1 MSPFDL
7 SGKHIAVTGGSGHL
21 GSAICRGLIAAGAN
35 VVNLSSKQ
43 LDGVETHI
51 CDVSSEADVE
61 YVLSSIE
68 VDGLVQ
74 CACRAPRGLDLEM
87 ATEEFTAALN
97 GIVTQYFAVARTA
110 MKHMPNGG
118 SIVNLASMWGLVAP
132 NPAIYL
138 DLKNEPALPV
148 PSAGAGLIQLTKYL
162 AVLGAKQNIRC
173 NALIPGWFPKKR
185 GPDRPDYMAE
195 ICSRVP
201 MGRIGQPEEI
211 VGPALFLLSNA
222 SSYMTGQKLI
232 IDGGYTSQ

>member
-1 MSPFDL
+1 MSLFDL
-7 SGKHIAVTGGSGHL
+7 SGKRIVVTGGSGHL
-21 GSAICRGLIAAGAN
+21 GAGICRGLIEADAK
-35 VVNLSSKQ
+35 VLNLSSKP
-43 LDGVETHI
+43 LDGVGTII
-51 CDVSSEADVE
+51 CDVSNEADVQSHM
-61 YVLSSIE
+61 LDFGIE
-68 VDGLVQ
+68 GLVQ
-74 CACRAPRGLDLEM
+74 CACRAPRGLHIDIP
-87 ATEEFTAALN
+87 ADEFTAALH
-97 GIVTQYFAVARTA
+97 GIVTQYFTVARAA
-110 MKHMPNGG
+110 MKFMPRGG
-118 SIVNLASMWGLVAP
+118 VIVNLASMWGLVAP
-132 NPAIYL
+132 NPAVYL

-222 SSYMTGQKLI
+222 SSYMTGQQLI
-232 IDGGYTSQ
+232 IDGGYTIQ